1 MTVTNPSEL
10 RCSFCAKLQ
19 TEVRKLIAGHNGA
32 ICDECVKVCHR
43 IMSSDEG
50 PSLTWSEKTPP
61 DSPKS

>member
-1 MTVTNPSEL
+1 MDVTKPSEL

-43 IMSSDEG
+43 IMNNDEG
-50 PSLTWSEKTPP
+50 SGFTLPEEAP